1 MLYRFRSKAS
11 ADVLMLEAQGDAL
24 LRAIGREP
32 ATAGIIEVAA
42 MPDAMTRL
50 HEAIERDE
58 QARSRMSGD
67 DAQQEAT
74 AQAAGRDPVS
84 ARRRW
89 WPMVEMLRRCHAED
103 AVIVWG
109 V

>member
-32 ATAGIIEVAA
+32 AAAGIIEVAA
-42 MPDAMTRL
+42 MPAAMSRL
-50 HEAIERDE
+50 RESIEEDE
-58 QARSRMSGD
+58 QARSRMSD
-67 DAQQEAT
+67 DDGHQDAA
-74 AQAAGRDPVS
+74 AQAAGLDPVS